1 MSVIGDLLSV
11 VNSDINKTLDVLIT
25 EKTNIKIQT
34 KTLYFSDRGSNAYN
48 VTENIDEVDVSKSII
63 VPISYVNDNTTS
75 SISVNFIN
83 NNQIQAQRTNATGLA
98 PNPVNYTVL
107 IITFGANVN
116 NS

>member
-1 MSVIGDLLSV
+1 MSVIGDILAT

-34 KTLYFSDRGSNAYN
+34 KTLYFSNSGASAYN
-48 VTENIDEVDVSKSII
+48 VTENIDEVDISKTII
-63 VPISYVNDNTTS
+63 IPVSYVNDANTV

-83 NNQIQAQRTNATGLA
+83 SSQIRATRTGPRDGIPGAI
-98 PNPVNYTVL
+98 NYTVL
-107 IITFGANVN
+107 VITFGANVN